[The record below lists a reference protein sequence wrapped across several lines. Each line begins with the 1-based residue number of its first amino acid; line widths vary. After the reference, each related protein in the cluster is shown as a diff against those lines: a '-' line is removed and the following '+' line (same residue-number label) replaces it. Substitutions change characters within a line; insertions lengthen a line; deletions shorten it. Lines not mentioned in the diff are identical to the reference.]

1 MALEKIIS
9 ISGQPGLYQVISQT
23 KYGLIA
29 ENLDDS
35 KRIPVYSNYKVSSLG
50 DISIYTEEEDIP
62 LNDVF
67 LKIMEKENGK
77 AVEVKTDAEAKA
89 YFESVL
95 PTYDKERV
103 YVSDMKKL
111 LKWYNALVK
120 RDLIVKDEE
129 PAEEAVEETE
139 AAAPKKTKKAAA
151 AAEETETV
159 AEKKPAAK
167 KAAAKKPAAEKKS
180 ASAAPKSAAPKAASK
195 SKGSPKV
202 SAPRKAQ

>member
-29 ENLDDS
+29 ENLEDS
-35 KRIPVYSNYKVSSLG
+35 KRIPVYSNFKVSSLG
-50 DISIYTEEEDIP
+50 DISIYTDEADVP

-77 AVEVKTDAEAKA
+77 QVDLKSDADIKA
-89 YFESVL
+89 YFESIL
-95 PTYDKERV
+95 PTYDRERV
-103 YVSDMKKL
+103 YASDMKKL
-111 LKWYNALVK
+111 FKWYNALVK

-129 PAEEAVEETE
+129 PVTEESAPAEEVEASTEETKE
-139 AAAPKKTKKAAA
+139 KKAPAKKAAPKKA
-151 AAEETETV
+151 
-159 AEKKPAAK
+159 
-167 KAAAKKPAAEKKS
+167 AAEKKT
-180 ASAAPKSAAPKAASK
+180 SAAAQKAAAPKAASK

>member
-50 DISIYTEEEDIP
+50 DISIYTEEEDVP

-67 LKIMEKENGK
+67 LKIMEKEGGK
-77 AVEVKTDAEAKA
+77 PVEVKTDADIKA

-103 YVSDMKKL
+103 YISDMKKL

-120 RDLIVKDEE
+120 RDLIVKDEAPAE
-129 PAEEAVEETE
+129 APAEEAKAE
-139 AAAPKKTKKAAA
+139 AP
-151 AAEETETV
+151 AAEAGEEAV
-159 AEKKPAAK
+159 AEKKPAKKAAPK
-167 KAAAKKPAAEKKS
+167 KAAAEKKTG
-180 ASAAPKSAAPKAASK
+180 AAAPKAAAPKAASK

>member
-29 ENLDDS
+29 ENLEDG
-35 KRIPVYSNYKVSSLG
+35 KRIPVYSNFKVSSLG
-50 DISIYTEEEDIP
+50 EISIYTDEADVP

-77 AVEVKTDAEAKA
+77 AVDVKSDADIKA

-95 PTYDKERV
+95 PTYDRDRV
-103 YVSDMKKL
+103 YPSDMKKL

-120 RDLIVKDEE
+120 KDLIVKDEE
-129 PAEEAVEETE
+129 VNEESAKVEETNTEE
-139 AAAPKKTKKAAA
+139 AAT
-151 AAEETETV
+151 
-159 AEKKPAAK
+159 EKK
-167 KAAAKKPAAEKKS
+167 AAKKPAPKKAASEKKT
-180 ASAAPKSAAPKAASK
+180 SAAPKSAAPKAASK